1 MATVEVKND
10 LAGGVMPCG
19 RFGANA
25 AWWRLNLLVHN
36 LLVLLEV
43 EALPDVLSRARPK
56 TLRFR
61 LFNLPGRIV
70 RHARGWVLKLYQGL
84 PFAEA
89 LVMARRRLV
98 ALASSLRRPG
108 RAGAMTEQR
117 APT

>member
-1 MATVEVKND
+1 MRS
-10 LAGGVMPCG
+10 LYGSVMPCG

-25 AWWRLNLLVHN
+25 AWWRLNVLVHN

-43 EALPDVLSRARPK
+43 EALPPALSRTRPK

-70 RHARGWVLKLYQGL
+70 HHARGWVLKLYRGL

-89 LVMARRRLV
+89 LVEARRWLV
-98 ALASSLRRPG
+98 ALARSIRGQGLAGRRSPAQA
-108 RAGAMTEQR
+108 RAST
-117 APT
+117 